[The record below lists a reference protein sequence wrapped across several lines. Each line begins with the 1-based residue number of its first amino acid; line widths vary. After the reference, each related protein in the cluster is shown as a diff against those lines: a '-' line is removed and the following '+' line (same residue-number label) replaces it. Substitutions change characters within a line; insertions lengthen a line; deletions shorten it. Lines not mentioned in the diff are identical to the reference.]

1 MSLLSYIGISL
12 RLISVSSSSLG
23 ALNAGSTLAVYCVT
37 FPPMYVILT
46 VLLLLDAGTETLL
59 ILIVYL
65 VNSPSVAEHTI
76 ASSVPNP
83 ITKTELT
90 LAKMLDISF
99 VTVAFPEEKLI
110 TSVIV

>member
-1 MSLLSYIGISL
+1 MSLKDREMAI
-12 RLISVSSSSLG
+12 
-23 ALNAGSTLAVYCVT
+23 YCVA
-37 FPPMYVILT
+37 FSPMYVILT
-46 VLLLLDAGTETLL
+46 VLLLLDVGTETLL

-65 VNSPSVAEHTI
+65 VNSSSVAEHTI

-90 LAKMLDISF
+90 LVRILDISF
-99 VTVAFPEEKLI
+99 VTVAFPEEKLT